1 MTTTPATAT
10 ASSLRHD
17 LANLLLPHLTLL
29 PDVAAALLSGNA
41 LAADYYPE
49 RLQPYVLLTH
59 EFAHG
64 DLTDPA
70 SPILQLIRDTTGH
83 NGVVCN
89 AATLLGQELKPMK
102 SLLTLLHCPL
112 GRYQI
117 GVAGQAVGGSDVPAA
132 TALLAALEGANWHL
146 LDDYQLVNIPPQVT
160 PAAFRRA
167 LDFLLSATTW
177 EQGSTLE
184 TTLFHFESADP
195 DDFDLSAIPSVALSG
210 GLGCATYKSYPYG
223 EGVFCMTCTAST
235 VVHLLKVVSGL
246 WPS

>member
-1 MTTTPATAT
+1 MTTTPAT

-64 DLTDPA
+64 DLSDPA
-70 SPILQLIRDTTGH
+70 SPILQLIRDATGH

-117 GVAGQAVGGSDVPAA
+117 GVAGQAVGGSDVSAA
-132 TALLAALEGANWHL
+132 TALSAALEGSNWHL
-146 LDDYQLVNIPPQVT
+146 MDDYQLVNIPPQIT

-167 LDFLLSATTW
+167 LDFLSSATTW
-177 EQGSTLE
+177 EQGSALE
-184 TTLFHFESADP
+184 TTLFHFESSDP
-195 DDFDLSAIPSVALSG
+195 EDLDLSAMPSVALSG
-210 GLGCATYKSYPYG
+210 GLGCITYKSYPYG
-223 EGVFCMTCTAST
+223 EGAFCMTCTAPA
-235 VVHLLKVVSGL
+235 VVHLLKLVSGL